1 MQFFGASQGRESFLH
16 DVFLFSPDGAEG
28 GGRKPVFPREG
39 LYRSVPKCPLSSYDT
54 LERNSSAVAKEHPQ
68 LRGLQPSVQIGKD
81 GLWNVIILELIAWKD
96 MSPGSLICIFT
107 SKSKMTCRCLNRANH
122 RLCERGSLDWQQGTR
137 LLWTWVAGAKW
148 AELFEEKT
156 PVD

>member
-1 MQFFGASQGRESFLH
+1 MLHRVVKAFCMMCFFSPQMVLKVVDENLSFL
-16 DVFLFSPDGAEG
+16 
-28 GGRKPVFPREG
+28 GRACTGLSISVHCPVMTPWRE
-39 LYRSVPKCPLSSYDT
+39 
-54 LERNSSAVAKEHPQ
+54 NSSAVAREHPQ

-107 SKSKMTCRCLNRANH
+107 RKSKMTCRCLSRANH
-122 RLCERGSLDWQQGTR
+122 RLWRERELGLAAGNRT